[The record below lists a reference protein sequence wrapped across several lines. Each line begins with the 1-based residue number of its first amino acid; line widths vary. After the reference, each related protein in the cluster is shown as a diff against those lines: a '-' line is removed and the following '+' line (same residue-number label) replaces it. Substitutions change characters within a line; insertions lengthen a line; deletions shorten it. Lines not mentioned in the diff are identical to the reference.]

1 MLWLSYNYVQAHDAE
16 KTNFISG
23 LTVLKQKATHV
34 INSIFGNESVNDMSR
49 QQDMIRSYKELAS
62 YLEKSECT
70 ISIPLAD
77 VHERL
82 QLLMTMTATEYKNQ
96 ALSYSSFASQV
107 YTEMQ
112 QKCKK

>member
-1 MLWLSYNYVQAHDAE
+1 VQAHDAE
-16 KTNFISG
+16 RTNFISG
-23 LTVLKQKATHV
+23 LTVLKQKASQLV
-34 INSIFGNESVNDMSR
+34 NSIFGHESSADMSR
-49 QQDMIRSYKELAS
+49 QQDMIRSYKELSS
-62 YLEKSECT
+62 YLERSQCS

-77 VHERL
+77 VHERT

-96 ALSYSSFASQV
+96 SLSYSSFASQV